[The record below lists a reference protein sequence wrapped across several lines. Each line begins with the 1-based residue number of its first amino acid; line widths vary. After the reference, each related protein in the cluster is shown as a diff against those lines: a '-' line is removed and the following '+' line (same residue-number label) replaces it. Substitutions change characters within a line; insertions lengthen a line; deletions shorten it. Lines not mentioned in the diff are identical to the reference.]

1 MTQGRA
7 PNVKLFAIVVAAA
20 VLAGATVLA
29 RVSALA
35 QQGPPN
41 ALQGFSTNRD
51 KPVKIR
57 AASLEV
63 RDKEKFATF
72 SGDVHVV
79 QGDTDMRCKT
89 LVVFYDDNSNKDSKE
104 TVKAAQPGPGGSGQI
119 RRMEARGNVVVT
131 QKDQT
136 ATGDRGDFDMR
147 TNTVVLSGKVVVT
160 KGRDVLRG
168 ERLVVNLTDGVS
180 RMEGGQV
187 EALFEPKSKSEQK
200 SDQKSEQKSGSGQPA
215 QPARKK

>member
-7 PNVKLFAIVVAAA
+7 PNVKLFAIVVAAT

-63 RDKEKFATF
+63 RDKDKVATF
-72 SGDVHVV
+72 NGDVHVV

-89 LVVFYDDNSNKDSKE
+89 LVVYYDDNSNKDSKE
-104 TVKAAQPGPGGSGQI
+104 TLKAAQPGPGGSGQI
-119 RRMEARGNVVVT
+119 SRMEARGNVVVT

-187 EALFEPKSKSEQK
+187 EALFEPKSKS
-200 SDQKSEQKSGSGQPA
+200 DQKSEQKSGSGQPA

>member
-1 MTQGRA
+1 
-7 PNVKLFAIVVAAA
+7 VKLFAIVMAATL
-20 VLAGATVLA
+20 LAGVGAV
-29 RVSALA
+29 A

-41 ALQGFSTNRD
+41 ALQGFSSNRD
-51 KPVKIR
+51 KPVNIK

-63 RDKEKFATF
+63 RDKEKVATF

-89 LVVFYDDNSNKDSKE
+89 LMVYYEDNSNKDSKE

-131 QKDQT
+131 QKDQI

-160 KGRDVLRG
+160 KGKDVLRG
-168 ERLVVNLTDGVS
+168 ERLFVNLTDGVS
-180 RMEGGQV
+180 RMEGGRV
-187 EALFEPKSKSEQK
+187 EALFEPKSKSDQK
-200 SDQKSEQKSGSGQPA
+200 SDQKSEQKSASGQPS